1 MFDRLGVSDAVLEKA
16 DLPPAVLMLDAFT
29 GDEIARMP
37 TGASFRARF
46 KHPYI
51 IIHRIDL
58 HNVLLDACRARC
70 RRSSWCPTPWS
81 PASRTRRRVRCDDR
95 GRPHSKARR

>member
-1 MFDRLGVSDAVLEKA
+1 MRPHARADARLRSTAS
-16 DLPPAVLMLDAFT
+16 
-29 GDEIARMP
+29 EITRIP

-58 HNVLLDACRARC
+58 HNVLLDACRREPTIELVAGRHGHAVFEDRGDRVAR
-70 RRSSWCPTPWS
+70 
-81 PASRTRRRVRCDDR
+81 DDR
-95 GRPHSKARR
+95 GRPHASQARR